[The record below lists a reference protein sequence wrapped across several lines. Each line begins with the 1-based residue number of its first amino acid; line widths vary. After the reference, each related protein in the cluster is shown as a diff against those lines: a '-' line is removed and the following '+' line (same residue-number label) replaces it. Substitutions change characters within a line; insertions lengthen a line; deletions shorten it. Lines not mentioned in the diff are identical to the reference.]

1 MHRAFFIS
9 ILAHVLA
16 IVSLFEFR
24 PLPAYSLPVSK
35 GQSLTVDFVRLKA
48 PAVVAPNPQHNM
60 PTSASVTERHS
71 ERRVLSTSS
80 GERRPFGAQALAV
93 GELNGLGI
101 PPVAI
106 EKGLAGLPAELE
118 SEYRLNIARELR
130 RARTVSQVKD
140 ELRHEGSVRLII
152 SYWAGLHLPVV
163 SLDQSSGYPGLDE
176 MALSSLNS
184 AVARVRLPGP
194 AIGWGF
200 RVPYVV
206 EYCREC

>member
-1 MHRAFFIS
+1 MHRAFFVS

-24 PLPAYSLPVSK
+24 PLPAYSLPVPK
-35 GQSLTVDFVRLKA
+35 GRPLTVDFVRLNS
-48 PAVVAPNPQHNM
+48 PAIVAPNPQHNM
-60 PTSASVTERHS
+60 STRASVTERHS
-71 ERRVLSTSS
+71 ERRVLSPSS
-80 GERRPFGAQALAV
+80 GKRLSFGVQELAV
-93 GELNGLGI
+93 GALDGLGI
-101 PPVAI
+101 PPVAT
-106 EKGLAGLPAELE
+106 EKSLAGLPAELE

-130 RARTVSQVKD
+130 RARTVSQVTD
-140 ELRHEGSVRLII
+140 ELRREGRVRLII
-152 SYWAGLHLPVV
+152 SYWAGLHMPVV
-163 SLDQSSGYPGLDE
+163 SLDRSSGYPELDE

-200 RVPYVV
+200 SVPYVV